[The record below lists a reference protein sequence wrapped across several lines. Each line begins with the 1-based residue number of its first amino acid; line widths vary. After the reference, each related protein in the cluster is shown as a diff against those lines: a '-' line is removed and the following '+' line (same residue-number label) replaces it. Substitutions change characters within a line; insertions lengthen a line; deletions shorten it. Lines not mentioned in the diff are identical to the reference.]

1 MVENSKPFNF
11 PIMKTIMKFPIYVEV
26 DTDNVDRK
34 LVSDAINQILYPE
47 LLQYIGSA
55 GIRRKLLDMIR
66 ERAQLT
72 NLDIKFLS
80 EIELVARAVKS

>member
-1 MVENSKPFNF
+1 
-11 PIMKTIMKFPIYVEV
+11 MKTILKFPIYVEV
-26 DTDNVDRK
+26 DSDNVDRK
-34 LVSDAINQILYPE
+34 LVTDAINQILYPE

-66 ERAQLT
+66 ERAQLI

-80 EIELVARAVKS
+80 EIDLVARAVKS